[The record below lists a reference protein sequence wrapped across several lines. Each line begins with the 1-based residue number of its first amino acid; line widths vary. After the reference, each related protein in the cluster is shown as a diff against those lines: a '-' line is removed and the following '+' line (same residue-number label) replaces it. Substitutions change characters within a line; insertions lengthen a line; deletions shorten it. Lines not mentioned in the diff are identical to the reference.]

1 MAKQGIL
8 AKSKPSAATNTLLYS
23 APIDASASTV
33 LTVNEQGGSGT
44 TYDVALKNYDQKM
57 TLGASNYKLHTGDVV
72 TGYRMTLNTP
82 LPASAGLSAGTT
94 LTSISGEASFNFES
108 FYLPAFTEIVV
119 KVRAIRALTLE
130 STSGTFAVGETFST
144 GTAPNATTA
153 TIFAAAEGSGTYT
166 VYIGPSTINGS
177 GAEFAAGDSV
187 SSSGSA
193 TGTISTGGI
202 GAAVNEFTFTESGG
216 TEDLYLGT
224 VLTVFSDRVYRFNV
238 ADSSLSGLDFSL
250 STVVN
255 GEWGPDGTAGNSDD
269 GTEYTT
275 GRTTNGTA
283 GSSGAYIQYDLTANS
298 SLPATL
304 YYYEGTTGTAA
315 NSNYGGTDRLIA
327 TSSSYSYDSI
337 FVYNVV
343 GSWQNSVDTFAYNGV
358 TYTVTGQT
366 AGAYGFVRDYSSTNL
381 YIIKGV
387 GSADFTTSDTF
398 LDVPAINTGT
408 RTAVT
413 VSSITTATT
422 AVETKHYLR
431 KDNSLAQDTTEEIK
445 SLVIGPGQR
454 LIVEC
459 AAAEASFALIGFE
472 DASSEFTLR
481 TYGQAASG
489 GSGSGGS

>member
-44 TYDVALKNYDQKM
+44 TFDVALKNYDQKM

-82 LPASAGLSAGTT
+82 LPATAGLTEGTS
-94 LTSISGEASFNFES
+94 LTSTSGE
-108 FYLPAFTEIVV
+108 AFTEIVV

-144 GTAPNATTA
+144 GTAPNNTTA
-153 TIFAAAEGSGTYT
+153 TIYAATEGSGTYT

-216 TEDLYLGT
+216 TEDLFLGT
-224 VLTVFSDRVYRFNV
+224 VLTVFTDRVYRFNV

-250 STVVN
+250 STTVN

-275 GRTTNGTA
+275 GKTTNGTA
-283 GSSGAYIQYDLTANS
+283 GSSGAYIQYDFTQDTNLSGN
-298 SLPATL
+298 L
-304 YYYEGTTGTAA
+304 YVYEGTTGTAG
-315 NSNYGGTDRLIA
+315 NSAYGGSDRFLTTSDAFQYSEIYVYDIDGTWTNSTDGFL
-327 TSSSYSYDSI
+327 
-337 FVYNVV
+337 F
-343 GSWQNSVDTFAYNGV
+343 NGV
-358 TYTVTGQT
+358 TYTITAQT
-366 AGAYGFVRDYSSTNL
+366 AGAYGYIRSYSGTTA
-381 YIIKGV
+381 YVIKGT
-387 GSADFTTSDTF
+387 GSADFTTSSTF
-398 LDVPAINTGT
+398 QDNPKLAGAA

-413 VSSITTATT
+413 VSSIDVATT
-422 AVETKHYLR
+422 AVETQEYLR
-431 KDNSLAQDTTEEIK
+431 KDNALAQDSAEEIK
-445 SLVIGPGQR
+445 SLVIGPGER

-459 AAAEASFALIGFE
+459 AAAEANFVLIGFE
-472 DASSEFTLR
+472 DSSTGFTTRTYSAAAASSS
-481 TYGQAASG
+481 ASG
-489 GSGSGGS
+489 

>member
-8 AKSKPSAATNTLLYS
+8 AKSKPSGATNTLLYS
-23 APIDASASTV
+23 APVDASASTV

-57 TLGASNYKLHTGDVV
+57 TLGSSNYLLHEGDVV
-72 TGYRMTLNTP
+72 TGYRVTLNTP
-82 LPASAGLSAGTT
+82 LPASAGLNAGTL
-94 LTSISGEASFNFES
+94 LTSSSGEKTFKFES
-108 FYLPAFTEIVV
+108 FYLPAFTEVVV
-119 KVRAIRALTLE
+119 KVKAIRALTLE

-283 GSSGAYIQYDLTANS
+283 GSSGAYIQYDFTQDTNLSGN
-298 SLPATL
+298 L
-304 YYYEGTTGTAA
+304 YVYEGTTGTAG
-315 NSNYGGTDRLIA
+315 NSAYGGSDRFLTVSNA
-327 TSSSYSYDSI
+327 
-337 FVYNVV
+337 FVYSELYVYDIT
-343 GSWQNSVDTFAYNGV
+343 GTWTNSTDSFLFNGV
-358 TYTVTGQT
+358 TYTVTAQT
-366 AGAYGFVRDYSSTNL
+366 AGAYGFIRSYSGTTA
-381 YIIKGV
+381 YVIKGT
-387 GSADFTTSDTF
+387 GSADFTTSSTF
-398 LDVPAINTGT
+398 QDNPKLAGAA

-413 VSSITTATT
+413 VSSIDVAST
-422 AVETKHYLR
+422 AVETQEYLR
-431 KDNSLAQDTTEEIK
+431 KDNTLAADSAEEIK
-445 SLVIGPGQR
+445 SLVIGPGER

-459 AAAEASFALIGFE
+459 AAAEANFVLIGFE
-472 DASSEFTLR
+472 DASTAFTPR
-481 TYGQAASG
+481 TYEGAAADNAASG
-489 GSGSGGS
+489 

>member
-8 AKSKPSAATNTLLYS
+8 AKSKPSGATNTLLYS
-23 APIDASASTV
+23 APIDSSASTV

-57 TLGASNYKLHTGDVV
+57 TLGASSYLLHEGDVV
-72 TGYRMTLNTP
+72 TGYRVTLNTP
-82 LPASAGLSAGTT
+82 LPASAGLNAGTL
-94 LTSISGEASFNFES
+94 LTSTSGEDTFKFES
-108 FYLPAFTEIVV
+108 FYLPAFTEVVV
-119 KVRAIRALTLE
+119 KVKAIRALTLE

-283 GSSGAYIQYDLTANS
+283 GSSGAYIQYDFTQDTNLSGN
-298 SLPATL
+298 L
-304 YYYEGTTGTAA
+304 YVYEGTTGTAG
-315 NSNYGGTDRLIA
+315 NSAYGGSDRFLTVSNA
-327 TSSSYSYDSI
+327 
-337 FVYNVV
+337 FVYSELYVYDIT
-343 GSWQNSVDTFAYNGV
+343 GTWTNSTDSFLFNGV
-358 TYTVTGQT
+358 TYTVTAQT
-366 AGAYGFVRDYSSTNL
+366 AGAYGFIRSYSGAVA
-381 YIIKGV
+381 YVIKGT
-387 GSADFTTSDTF
+387 GSADFTTSSTF
-398 LDVPAINTGT
+398 QDNPKLAGAT

-413 VSSITTATT
+413 VSSIDVATN
-422 AVETKHYLR
+422 AVETQEYLR
-431 KDNSLAQDTTEEIK
+431 KDNTLAADSAEEIK
-445 SLVIGPGQR
+445 SLVIGPGER

-459 AAAEASFALIGFE
+459 AAAEANFVLIGFE
-472 DASSEFTLR
+472 DASTAFTTR
-481 TYGQAASG
+481 TYEGAAADNAASG
-489 GSGSGGS
+489 

>member
-8 AKSKPSAATNTLLYS
+8 AKSKPSGATNTLLYS
-23 APIDASASTV
+23 APIDSSASTV

-57 TLGASNYKLHTGDVV
+57 TLGSSNYLLHEGDVV
-72 TGYRMTLNTP
+72 TGYRVTLNTP
-82 LPASAGLSAGTT
+82 LPASAGLNAGTL
-94 LTSISGEASFNFES
+94 LTSTSGEETFKFES
-108 FYLPAFTEIVV
+108 FYLPAFTEVVV
-119 KVRAIRALTLE
+119 KVKAIRALTLE

-283 GSSGAYIQYDLTANS
+283 GSSGAYIQYDFTQDTNLSGN
-298 SLPATL
+298 L
-304 YYYEGTTGTAA
+304 YVYEGTTGTAG
-315 NSNYGGTDRLIA
+315 NSAYGGSDRFLTVSNA
-327 TSSSYSYDSI
+327 
-337 FVYNVV
+337 FVYSELYVYDIT
-343 GSWQNSVDTFAYNGV
+343 GTWTNSTDSFLFNGV
-358 TYTVTGQT
+358 TYTVTAQT
-366 AGAYGFVRDYSSTNL
+366 AGAYGFIRSYSGTTA
-381 YIIKGV
+381 YVIKGT
-387 GSADFTTSDTF
+387 GSADFTTSSTF
-398 LDVPAINTGT
+398 QDNPKLAGAA

-413 VSSITTATT
+413 VSSIDVAST
-422 AVETKHYLR
+422 AVETQEYLR
-431 KDNSLAQDTTEEIK
+431 KDNTLAADSAEEIK
-445 SLVIGPGQR
+445 SLVIGPGER

-459 AAAEASFALIGFE
+459 AAAEANFVLIGFE
-472 DASSEFTLR
+472 DASTAFTPR
-481 TYGQAASG
+481 TYEGAAADNAASG
-489 GSGSGGS
+489 

>member
-82 LPASAGLSAGTT
+82 LPATAGLTEATT
-94 LTSISGEASFNFES
+94 LTSTSGEASLKFES

-153 TIFAAAEGSGTYT
+153 TIYAATEGSGTYT

-216 TEDLYLGT
+216 TEDLFLGT
-224 VLTVFSDRVYRFNV
+224 VLTVFTDRVYRFNV

-250 STVVN
+250 STTVN

-275 GRTTNGTA
+275 GKTTNGTA
-283 GSSGAYIQYDLTANS
+283 GSSGAYIQYDFTQDTNLSGN
-298 SLPATL
+298 L
-304 YYYEGTTGTAA
+304 YVYEGTTGTAG
-315 NSNYGGTDRLIA
+315 NSAYGGSDRFLTTSDAFQYSEIYVYDIDGTWTNSTDGFL
-327 TSSSYSYDSI
+327 
-337 FVYNVV
+337 F
-343 GSWQNSVDTFAYNGV
+343 NGV
-358 TYTVTGQT
+358 TYTITAQT
-366 AGAYGFVRDYSSTNL
+366 AGAYGYIRSYSGTTA
-381 YIIKGV
+381 YVVKGT
-387 GSADFTTSDTF
+387 GSADFTTSSTF
-398 LDVPAINTGT
+398 QDAPKLAGAA

-413 VSSITTATT
+413 VSSIDVATT
-422 AVETKHYLR
+422 AVETQEYLR
-431 KDNSLAQDTTEEIK
+431 KDNTLAADSAEEIK
-445 SLVIGPGQR
+445 SLVIGPGER

-459 AAAEASFALIGFE
+459 AAAEANFVLIGFE
-472 DASSEFTLR
+472 DSSTGFTTRTYSAAAASSS
-481 TYGQAASG
+481 ASG
-489 GSGSGGS
+489 

>member
-8 AKSKPSAATNTLLYS
+8 AKSKPSGATNTLLYS
-23 APIDASASTV
+23 APIDSSASTV

-44 TYDVALKNYDQKM
+44 TYDVALNNYDQKM
-57 TLGASNYKLHTGDVV
+57 TLGSSNYLLHEGDVV
-72 TGYRMTLNTP
+72 TGYRVTLNTP
-82 LPASAGLSAGTT
+82 LPASAGLNAGTL
-94 LTSISGEASFNFES
+94 LTSSSGEKTFKFES
-108 FYLPAFTEIVV
+108 FYLPAFTEVVV
-119 KVRAIRALTLE
+119 KVKAIRALTLE

-283 GSSGAYIQYDLTANS
+283 GSSGAYIQYDFTQDTNLSGN
-298 SLPATL
+298 L
-304 YYYEGTTGTAA
+304 YVYEGTTGTAG
-315 NSNYGGTDRLIA
+315 NSAYGGSDRFLTVSNA
-327 TSSSYSYDSI
+327 
-337 FVYNVV
+337 FVYSELYVYDIT
-343 GSWQNSVDTFAYNGV
+343 GTWTNSTDSFLFNGV
-358 TYTVTGQT
+358 TYTVTAQT
-366 AGAYGFVRDYSSTNL
+366 AGAYGFIRSYSGTTA
-381 YIIKGV
+381 YVIKGT
-387 GSADFTTSDTF
+387 GSADFTTSSTF
-398 LDVPAINTGT
+398 QDNPKLAGAA

-413 VSSITTATT
+413 VSSIDVAST
-422 AVETKHYLR
+422 AVETQEYLR
-431 KDNSLAQDTTEEIK
+431 KDNTLAADSAEEIK
-445 SLVIGPGQR
+445 SLVIGPGER

-459 AAAEASFALIGFE
+459 AAAEANFVLIGFE
-472 DASSEFTLR
+472 DASTAFTPR
-481 TYGQAASG
+481 TYEGAAADNAASG
-489 GSGSGGS
+489 

>member
-8 AKSKPSAATNTLLYS
+8 AKSKPSGATNTLLYS
-23 APIDASASTV
+23 APIDSSASTV

-57 TLGASNYKLHTGDVV
+57 TLGSSNYLLHEGDVV
-72 TGYRMTLNTP
+72 TGYRVTLNTP
-82 LPASAGLSAGTT
+82 LPASAGLNAGTL
-94 LTSISGEASFNFES
+94 LTSTSGEETFKFES
-108 FYLPAFTEIVV
+108 FYLPAFTEVVV
-119 KVRAIRALTLE
+119 KVKAIRALTLE

-153 TIFAAAEGSGTYT
+153 TIFAAAEGSGSYT

-283 GSSGAYIQYDLTANS
+283 GSSGAYIQYDFTQDTNLSGN
-298 SLPATL
+298 L
-304 YYYEGTTGTAA
+304 YVYEGTTGTAG
-315 NSNYGGTDRLIA
+315 NSAYGGSDRFLTVSNA
-327 TSSSYSYDSI
+327 
-337 FVYNVV
+337 FVYSELYVYDIT
-343 GSWQNSVDTFAYNGV
+343 GTWTNSTDSFLFNGV
-358 TYTVTGQT
+358 TYTVTAQT
-366 AGAYGFVRDYSSTNL
+366 AGAYGFIRSYSGTTA
-381 YIIKGV
+381 YVIKGT
-387 GSADFTTSDTF
+387 GSADFTTSSTF
-398 LDVPAINTGT
+398 QDNPKLAGAA

-413 VSSITTATT
+413 VSSIDVAST
-422 AVETKHYLR
+422 AVETQEYLR
-431 KDNSLAQDTTEEIK
+431 KDNTLAADSAEEIK
-445 SLVIGPGQR
+445 SLVIGPGER

-459 AAAEASFALIGFE
+459 AAAEANFVLIGFE
-472 DASSEFTLR
+472 DASTAFTPR
-481 TYGQAASG
+481 TYEGAAADNAASG
-489 GSGSGGS
+489 

>member
-8 AKSKPSAATNTLLYS
+8 AKSKPSGATNTLLYS
-23 APIDASASTV
+23 APIDSSASTV

-57 TLGASNYKLHTGDVV
+57 TLGASSYLLHEGDVV
-72 TGYRMTLNTP
+72 TGYRVTLNTP
-82 LPASAGLSAGTT
+82 LPAAAGLNAGTL
-94 LTSISGEASFNFES
+94 LTSTSGEETFKFES
-108 FYLPAFTEIVV
+108 FYLPAFTEVVV
-119 KVRAIRALTLE
+119 KVKAIRALTLE

-283 GSSGAYIQYDLTANS
+283 GSSGAYIQYDFTQDTNLSGN
-298 SLPATL
+298 L
-304 YYYEGTTGTAA
+304 YVYEGTTGTAG
-315 NSNYGGTDRLIA
+315 NSAYGGSDRFLTVSNA
-327 TSSSYSYDSI
+327 
-337 FVYNVV
+337 FVYSELYVYDIT
-343 GSWQNSVDTFAYNGV
+343 GTWTNSTDSFLFNGV
-358 TYTVTGQT
+358 TYTVTAQT
-366 AGAYGFVRDYSSTNL
+366 AGAYGFIRSYSGAVA
-381 YIIKGV
+381 YVIKGT
-387 GSADFTTSDTF
+387 GSADFTTSSTF
-398 LDVPAINTGT
+398 QDNPKLAGAA

-413 VSSITTATT
+413 VSSIDVAST
-422 AVETKHYLR
+422 AVETQEYLR
-431 KDNSLAQDTTEEIK
+431 KDNTLAADSAEEIK
-445 SLVIGPGQR
+445 SLVIGPGER

-459 AAAEASFALIGFE
+459 AAAEANFVLIGFE
-472 DASSEFTLR
+472 DASTGFTTR
-481 TYGQAASG
+481 TYEAEAASSSA
-489 GSGSGGS
+489 SG

>member
-8 AKSKPSAATNTLLYS
+8 AKSKPSGATNTLLYS
-23 APIDASASTV
+23 APIDSSASTV

-57 TLGASNYKLHTGDVV
+57 TLGSSNYLLHEGDVV
-72 TGYRMTLNTP
+72 TGYRVTLNTP
-82 LPASAGLSAGTT
+82 LPASAGLTAGTL
-94 LTSISGEASFNFES
+94 LTSTSGEETFKFES
-108 FYLPAFTEIVV
+108 FYLPAFTEVVV
-119 KVRAIRALTLE
+119 KVKAIRALTLE

-153 TIFAAAEGSGTYT
+153 TIFAAAEGSGSYT

-283 GSSGAYIQYDLTANS
+283 GSSGAYIQYDFTQDTNLSGN
-298 SLPATL
+298 L
-304 YYYEGTTGTAA
+304 YVYEGTTGTAG
-315 NSNYGGTDRLIA
+315 NSAYGGSDRFLTVSNA
-327 TSSSYSYDSI
+327 
-337 FVYNVV
+337 FVYSELYVYDIT
-343 GSWQNSVDTFAYNGV
+343 GTWTNSTDSFLFNGV
-358 TYTVTGQT
+358 TYTVTAQT
-366 AGAYGFVRDYSSTNL
+366 AGAYGFIRSYSGTTA
-381 YIIKGV
+381 YVIKGT
-387 GSADFTTSDTF
+387 GSADFTTSSTF
-398 LDVPAINTGT
+398 QDNPKLAGAA

-413 VSSITTATT
+413 VSSIDVAST
-422 AVETKHYLR
+422 AVETQEYLR
-431 KDNSLAQDTTEEIK
+431 KDNTLAADSTEEIK
-445 SLVIGPGQR
+445 SLVIGPGER

-459 AAAEASFALIGFE
+459 AAAEANFVLIGFE
-472 DASSEFTLR
+472 DASTAFTPR
-481 TYGQAASG
+481 TYEGAAADNAASG
-489 GSGSGGS
+489 

>member
-8 AKSKPSAATNTLLYS
+8 AKSKPSGATNTLLYS
-23 APIDASASTV
+23 APIDSSASTV

-57 TLGASNYKLHTGDVV
+57 TLGSSNYLLHEGDVV
-72 TGYRMTLNTP
+72 TGYRVTLNTP
-82 LPASAGLSAGTT
+82 LPASAGLNAGTL
-94 LTSISGEASFNFES
+94 LTSTSGEETFKFES
-108 FYLPAFTEIVV
+108 FYLPAFTEVVV
-119 KVRAIRALTLE
+119 KVKAIRALTLE

-153 TIFAAAEGSGTYT
+153 TIFAAAEGSGSYT

-283 GSSGAYIQYDLTANS
+283 GSSGAYIQYDFTQDTNLSGN
-298 SLPATL
+298 L
-304 YYYEGTTGTAA
+304 YVYEGTTGTAG
-315 NSNYGGTDRLIA
+315 NSAYGGSDRFLTVSNA
-327 TSSSYSYDSI
+327 
-337 FVYNVV
+337 FVYSELYVYDIT
-343 GSWQNSVDTFAYNGV
+343 GTWTNSTDSFLFNGV
-358 TYTVTGQT
+358 TYTVTAQT
-366 AGAYGFVRDYSSTNL
+366 AGAYGFIRSYSGTTA
-381 YIIKGV
+381 YVIKGP
-387 GSADFTTSDTF
+387 GSADFTTSSTF
-398 LDVPAINTGT
+398 QDNPKLAGAA

-413 VSSITTATT
+413 VSSIDVAST
-422 AVETKHYLR
+422 AVETQEYLR
-431 KDNSLAQDTTEEIK
+431 KDNTLAADSTEEIK
-445 SLVIGPGQR
+445 SLVIGPGER

-459 AAAEASFALIGFE
+459 AAAEANFVLIGFE
-472 DASSEFTLR
+472 DASTAFTPR
-481 TYGQAASG
+481 TYEGAAADNAASG
-489 GSGSGGS
+489 

>member
-1 MAKQGIL
+1 MK
-8 AKSKPSAATNTLLYS
+8 
-23 APIDASASTV
+23 
-33 LTVNEQGGSGT
+33 
-44 TYDVALKNYDQKM
+44 
-57 TLGASNYKLHTGDVV
+57 
-72 TGYRMTLNTP
+72 LNTP
-82 LPASAGLSAGTT
+82 LPASAGLNSGTL
-94 LTSISGEASFNFES
+94 LTSTSGEETFKFES
-108 FYLPAFTEIVV
+108 FYLPAFTEVVV
-119 KVRAIRALTLE
+119 KVKAIRALTLE

-153 TIFAAAEGSGTYT
+153 TIFAAAEGSGSYT

-283 GSSGAYIQYDLTANS
+283 GSSGAYIQYDFTQDTNLSGN
-298 SLPATL
+298 L
-304 YYYEGTTGTAA
+304 YVYEGTTGTAG
-315 NSNYGGTDRLIA
+315 NSAYGGSDRFLTVSNA
-327 TSSSYSYDSI
+327 
-337 FVYNVV
+337 FVYSELYVYDIT
-343 GSWQNSVDTFAYNGV
+343 GTWTNSTDSFLFNGV
-358 TYTVTGQT
+358 TYTVTAQT
-366 AGAYGFVRDYSSTNL
+366 AGAYGFIRSYSGTTA
-381 YIIKGV
+381 YVIKGT
-387 GSADFTTSDTF
+387 GSADFTTSSTF
-398 LDVPAINTGT
+398 QDNPKLAGAA

-413 VSSITTATT
+413 VSSIDVAST
-422 AVETKHYLR
+422 AVETQEYLR
-431 KDNSLAQDTTEEIK
+431 KDNTLAADSTEEIK
-445 SLVIGPGQR
+445 SLVIGPGER

-459 AAAEASFALIGFE
+459 AAAEANFVLIGFE
-472 DASSEFTLR
+472 DASTAFTPR
-481 TYGQAASG
+481 TYEGAAADNAASG
-489 GSGSGGS
+489 

>member
-8 AKSKPSAATNTLLYS
+8 AKSKPSGATNTLLYS

-57 TLGASNYKLHTGDVV
+57 TLGSSNYLLHEGDVV
-72 TGYRMTLNTP
+72 TGYRVTLNTP
-82 LPASAGLSAGTT
+82 LPASAGLNAGTL
-94 LTSISGEASFNFES
+94 LTSTSGEETFKFES
-108 FYLPAFTEIVV
+108 FYLPAFTEVVV
-119 KVRAIRALTLE
+119 KVKAIRALTLE

-283 GSSGAYIQYDLTANS
+283 GSSGAYIQYDFTQDTNLSGN
-298 SLPATL
+298 L
-304 YYYEGTTGTAA
+304 YVYEGTTGTAG
-315 NSNYGGTDRLIA
+315 NSAYGGSDRFLTVSNA
-327 TSSSYSYDSI
+327 
-337 FVYNVV
+337 FVYSELYVYDIT
-343 GSWQNSVDTFAYNGV
+343 GTWTNSTDSFLFNGV
-358 TYTVTGQT
+358 TYTVTAQT
-366 AGAYGFVRDYSSTNL
+366 TGAYGFIRSYSGAVA
-381 YIIKGV
+381 YVIKGT
-387 GSADFTTSDTF
+387 GSADFTTSSTF
-398 LDVPAINTGT
+398 QDNPKLAGAA

-413 VSSITTATT
+413 VSSIDVAST
-422 AVETKHYLR
+422 AVETQEYLR
-431 KDNSLAQDTTEEIK
+431 KDNTLAADSAEEIK
-445 SLVIGPGQR
+445 SLVIGPGER

-459 AAAEASFALIGFE
+459 AAAEANFVLIGFE
-472 DASSEFTLR
+472 DASTAFTPR
-481 TYGQAASG
+481 TYEGAAADNAASG
-489 GSGSGGS
+489 

>member
-8 AKSKPSAATNTLLYS
+8 AKSKPSGATNTLLYS
-23 APIDASASTV
+23 APIDSSASTV

-57 TLGASNYKLHTGDVV
+57 TLGSSNYLLHEGDVV
-72 TGYRMTLNTP
+72 TGYRVTLNTP
-82 LPASAGLSAGTT
+82 LPASAGLNAGTL
-94 LTSISGEASFNFES
+94 LTSSSGEKTFKFES
-108 FYLPAFTEIVV
+108 FYLPAFTEVVV
-119 KVRAIRALTLE
+119 KVKAIRALTLE

-283 GSSGAYIQYDLTANS
+283 GSSGAYIQYDFTQDTNLSGN
-298 SLPATL
+298 L
-304 YYYEGTTGTAA
+304 YVYEGTTGTAG
-315 NSNYGGTDRLIA
+315 NSAYGGSDRFLTVSNA
-327 TSSSYSYDSI
+327 
-337 FVYNVV
+337 FVYSELYVYDIT
-343 GSWQNSVDTFAYNGV
+343 GTWTNSTDSFLFNGV
-358 TYTVTGQT
+358 TYTVTAQT
-366 AGAYGFVRDYSSTNL
+366 AGAYGFIRSYSGTTA
-381 YIIKGV
+381 YVIKGT
-387 GSADFTTSDTF
+387 GSADFTTSSTF
-398 LDVPAINTGT
+398 QDNPKLAGAA

-413 VSSITTATT
+413 VSSIDVAST
-422 AVETKHYLR
+422 AVETQEYLR
-431 KDNSLAQDTTEEIK
+431 KDNTLAADSAEEIK
-445 SLVIGPGQR
+445 SLVIGPGER

-459 AAAEASFALIGFE
+459 AAAEANFVLIGFE
-472 DASSEFTLR
+472 DASTAFTPR
-481 TYGQAASG
+481 TYEGAAADNAASG
-489 GSGSGGS
+489 

>member
-8 AKSKPSAATNTLLYS
+8 AKSKPSGATNTLLYS
-23 APIDASASTV
+23 ASVDTSASTV

-57 TLGASNYKLHTGDVV
+57 TLGSSNYLLHEGDVV
-72 TGYRMTLNTP
+72 TGYRVTLNTP
-82 LPASAGLSAGTT
+82 LPASAGLNAGTL
-94 LTSISGEASFNFES
+94 LTSTSGEETFKFES
-108 FYLPAFTEIVV
+108 FYLPAFTEVVV
-119 KVRAIRALTLE
+119 KVKAIRALTLE

-153 TIFAAAEGSGTYT
+153 TIFAAAEGSGSYT

-238 ADSSLSGLDFSL
+238 ADSSLSGLDFRL

-283 GSSGAYIQYDLTANS
+283 GSSGAYIQYDFTQDTNLSGN
-298 SLPATL
+298 L
-304 YYYEGTTGTAA
+304 YVYEGTTGTAG
-315 NSNYGGTDRLIA
+315 NSAYGGSDRFLTVSNA
-327 TSSSYSYDSI
+327 
-337 FVYNVV
+337 FVYSVLYV
-343 GSWQNSVDTFAYNGV
+343 YDITGTWTNSTDSFLFNGV
-358 TYTVTGQT
+358 TYTVTAQT
-366 AGAYGFVRDYSSTNL
+366 AGAYGFIRSYSGTTA
-381 YIIKGV
+381 YVIKGT
-387 GSADFTTSDTF
+387 GSADFTTSSTF
-398 LDVPAINTGT
+398 QDNPKLAGAA

-413 VSSITTATT
+413 VSSIDVAST
-422 AVETKHYLR
+422 AVETQEYLR
-431 KDNSLAQDTTEEIK
+431 KDNTLAADSTEEIK
-445 SLVIGPGQR
+445 SLVIGPGER

-459 AAAEASFALIGFE
+459 AAAEANFVLIGFE
-472 DASSEFTLR
+472 DASTAFTPR
-481 TYGQAASG
+481 TYEGAAADNAASG
-489 GSGSGGS
+489 

>member
-1 MAKQGIL
+1 
-8 AKSKPSAATNTLLYS
+8 
-23 APIDASASTV
+23 
-33 LTVNEQGGSGT
+33 
-44 TYDVALKNYDQKM
+44 M
-57 TLGASNYKLHTGDVV
+57 TLGSSNYLLHEGDVV
-72 TGYRMTLNTP
+72 TGYRVTLNTP
-82 LPASAGLSAGTT
+82 LPASAGLNAGTL
-94 LTSISGEASFNFES
+94 LTSTSGEETFKFES
-108 FYLPAFTEIVV
+108 FYLPAFTEVVV
-119 KVRAIRALTLE
+119 KVKAIRALTLE

-283 GSSGAYIQYDLTANS
+283 GSSGAYIQYDFTQDTNLSGN
-298 SLPATL
+298 L
-304 YYYEGTTGTAA
+304 YVYEGTTGTAG
-315 NSNYGGTDRLIA
+315 NSAYGGSDRFLTVSNA
-327 TSSSYSYDSI
+327 
-337 FVYNVV
+337 FVYSELYVYDIT
-343 GSWQNSVDTFAYNGV
+343 GTWTNSTDSFLFNGV
-358 TYTVTGQT
+358 TYTVTAQT
-366 AGAYGFVRDYSSTNL
+366 TGAYGFIRSYSGAVA
-381 YIIKGV
+381 YVIKGT
-387 GSADFTTSDTF
+387 GSADFTTSSTF
-398 LDVPAINTGT
+398 QDNPKLAGAA

-413 VSSITTATT
+413 VSSIDVAST
-422 AVETKHYLR
+422 AVETQEYLR
-431 KDNSLAQDTTEEIK
+431 KDNTLAADSAEEIK
-445 SLVIGPGQR
+445 SLVIGPGER

-459 AAAEASFALIGFE
+459 AAAEANFVLIGFE
-472 DASSEFTLR
+472 DASTAFTPR
-481 TYGQAASG
+481 TYEGAAADNAASG
-489 GSGSGGS
+489 

>member
-8 AKSKPSAATNTLLYS
+8 AKSKPSGATNTLLYS
-23 APIDASASTV
+23 APIDSSASTV

-57 TLGASNYKLHTGDVV
+57 TLGSSNYLLHEGDVV
-72 TGYRMTLNTP
+72 TGYRVTLNTP
-82 LPASAGLSAGTT
+82 LPASAGLNAGTL
-94 LTSISGEASFNFES
+94 LTSTSGEETFKFES
-108 FYLPAFTEIVV
+108 FYLPAFTEVVV
-119 KVRAIRALTLE
+119 KVKAIRALTLE

-153 TIFAAAEGSGTYT
+153 TIFAAAEGSGSYT

-283 GSSGAYIQYDLTANS
+283 GSSGAYIQYDFTQDTNLSGN
-298 SLPATL
+298 L
-304 YYYEGTTGTAA
+304 YVYEGTTGTAG
-315 NSNYGGTDRLIA
+315 NSAYGGSDRFLTVSNA
-327 TSSSYSYDSI
+327 
-337 FVYNVV
+337 FVYSELYVYDIT
-343 GSWQNSVDTFAYNGV
+343 GTWTNSTDSFLFNGV
-358 TYTVTGQT
+358 TYTVTAQT
-366 AGAYGFVRDYSSTNL
+366 AGAYGFIRSYSGTTA
-381 YIIKGV
+381 YVIKGT
-387 GSADFTTSDTF
+387 GSADFTTSSTF
-398 LDVPAINTGT
+398 QDNPKLAGAA

-413 VSSITTATT
+413 VSSIDVAST
-422 AVETKHYLR
+422 AVETQEYLR
-431 KDNSLAQDTTEEIK
+431 KDNTLAADSTEEIK
-445 SLVIGPGQR
+445 SLVIGPGER

-459 AAAEASFALIGFE
+459 AAAEANFVLIGFE
-472 DASSEFTLR
+472 DASTAFTPR
-481 TYGQAASG
+481 TYEGAAADNAASG
-489 GSGSGGS
+489 

>member
-8 AKSKPSAATNTLLYS
+8 AKSKPSGATNTLLYS
-23 APIDASASTV
+23 APIDSSASTV

-57 TLGASNYKLHTGDVV
+57 TLGSSNYLLHEGDVV
-72 TGYRMTLNTP
+72 TGYRVTLNTP
-82 LPASAGLSAGTT
+82 LPASAGLNAGTL
-94 LTSISGEASFNFES
+94 LTSTSGEETFKFES
-108 FYLPAFTEIVV
+108 FYLPAFTEVVV
-119 KVRAIRALTLE
+119 KVKAIRALTLE

-153 TIFAAAEGSGTYT
+153 TIFAAAEGSGSYT

-283 GSSGAYIQYDLTANS
+283 GSSGAYIQYDFTQDTNLSGN
-298 SLPATL
+298 L
-304 YYYEGTTGTAA
+304 YVYEGTTGTAG
-315 NSNYGGTDRLIA
+315 NSAYGGSDRFLTVSNA
-327 TSSSYSYDSI
+327 
-337 FVYNVV
+337 FVYSELYVYDIT
-343 GSWQNSVDTFAYNGV
+343 GTWTNSTDSFLFNGV
-358 TYTVTGQT
+358 TYTVTAQT
-366 AGAYGFVRDYSSTNL
+366 AGAYGFIRSYSGTTA
-381 YIIKGV
+381 YVIKGT
-387 GSADFTTSDTF
+387 GSADFTTSSTF
-398 LDVPAINTGT
+398 QDNPKLAGAA

-413 VSSITTATT
+413 VSSIDVAST
-422 AVETKHYLR
+422 AVETQEYLR
-431 KDNSLAQDTTEEIK
+431 KDNTLAADSTEEIK
-445 SLVIGPGQR
+445 SLVIGPGER

-459 AAAEASFALIGFE
+459 AAAEANFVLIGFE
-472 DASSEFTLR
+472 DASTAFTTR
-481 TYGQAASG
+481 TYEGAAADNAASG
-489 GSGSGGS
+489 

>member
-8 AKSKPSAATNTLLYS
+8 AKSKPSGATNTLLYS
-23 APIDASASTV
+23 APVDASASTV

-57 TLGASNYKLHTGDVV
+57 TLGSSNYLLHEGDVV
-72 TGYRMTLNTP
+72 TGYRVTLNTP
-82 LPASAGLSAGTT
+82 LPASAGLNAGTL
-94 LTSISGEASFNFES
+94 LTSTSGEETFKFES
-108 FYLPAFTEIVV
+108 FYLPAFTEVVV
-119 KVRAIRALTLE
+119 KVKAIRALTLE

-283 GSSGAYIQYDLTANS
+283 GSSGAYIQYDFTQDTNLSGN
-298 SLPATL
+298 L
-304 YYYEGTTGTAA
+304 YVYEGTTGTAG
-315 NSNYGGTDRLIA
+315 NSAYGGSDRFLTVSNA
-327 TSSSYSYDSI
+327 
-337 FVYNVV
+337 FVYSELYVYDIT
-343 GSWQNSVDTFAYNGV
+343 GTWTNSTDSFLFNGV
-358 TYTVTGQT
+358 TYTVTAQT
-366 AGAYGFVRDYSSTNL
+366 TGAYGFIRSYSGAVA
-381 YIIKGV
+381 YVIKGT
-387 GSADFTTSDTF
+387 GSADFTTSSTF
-398 LDVPAINTGT
+398 QDNPKLAGAA

-413 VSSITTATT
+413 VSSIDVAST
-422 AVETKHYLR
+422 AVETQEYLR
-431 KDNSLAQDTTEEIK
+431 KDNTLAADSAEEIK
-445 SLVIGPGQR
+445 SLVIGPGER

-459 AAAEASFALIGFE
+459 AAAEANFVLIGFE
-472 DASSEFTLR
+472 DASTAFTPR
-481 TYGQAASG
+481 TYEGAAADNAASG
-489 GSGSGGS
+489 

>member
-8 AKSKPSAATNTLLYS
+8 AKSKPSGATNTLLYS
-23 APIDASASTV
+23 APIDSSASTV

-57 TLGASNYKLHTGDVV
+57 TLGSSNYLLHEGDVV
-72 TGYRMTLNTP
+72 TGYRVTLNTP
-82 LPASAGLSAGTT
+82 LPASAGLNAGTL
-94 LTSISGEASFNFES
+94 LTSTSGEETFKFES
-108 FYLPAFTEIVV
+108 FYLPAFTEVVV
-119 KVRAIRALTLE
+119 KVKAIRALTLE

-193 TGTISTGGI
+193 TGTISTGGF

-283 GSSGAYIQYDLTANS
+283 GSSGAYIQYDFTQDTNLSGN
-298 SLPATL
+298 L
-304 YYYEGTTGTAA
+304 YVYEGTTGTAG
-315 NSNYGGTDRLIA
+315 NSAYGGSDRFLTVSNA
-327 TSSSYSYDSI
+327 
-337 FVYNVV
+337 FVYSELYVYDIT
-343 GSWQNSVDTFAYNGV
+343 GTWTNSTDSFLFNGV
-358 TYTVTGQT
+358 TYTVTAQT
-366 AGAYGFVRDYSSTNL
+366 TGAYGFIRSYSGAVA
-381 YIIKGV
+381 YVIKGT
-387 GSADFTTSDTF
+387 GSADFTTSSTF
-398 LDVPAINTGT
+398 QDNPKLAGAA

-413 VSSITTATT
+413 VSSIDVAST
-422 AVETKHYLR
+422 AVETQEYLR
-431 KDNSLAQDTTEEIK
+431 KDNTLAADSAEEIK
-445 SLVIGPGQR
+445 SLVIGPGER

-459 AAAEASFALIGFE
+459 AAAEANFVLIGFE
-472 DASSEFTLR
+472 DASTAFTPR
-481 TYGQAASG
+481 TYEGAAADNAASG
-489 GSGSGGS
+489 

>member
-8 AKSKPSAATNTLLYS
+8 AKSKPSGATNTLLYS
-23 APIDASASTV
+23 APIDSSASTV

-57 TLGASNYKLHTGDVV
+57 TLGSSNYLLHEGDVV
-72 TGYRMTLNTP
+72 TGYRVTLNTP
-82 LPASAGLSAGTT
+82 LPASAGLNAGTL
-94 LTSISGEASFNFES
+94 LTSTSGEETFKFES
-108 FYLPAFTEIVV
+108 FYLPAFTEVVV
-119 KVRAIRALTLE
+119 KVKAIRALTLE

-153 TIFAAAEGSGTYT
+153 TIFAAAEGSGSYT

-283 GSSGAYIQYDLTANS
+283 GSSGAYIQYDFTQDTNLSGN
-298 SLPATL
+298 L
-304 YYYEGTTGTAA
+304 YVYEGTTGTAG
-315 NSNYGGTDRLIA
+315 NSAYGGSDRFLTVSNA
-327 TSSSYSYDSI
+327 
-337 FVYNVV
+337 FVYSELYVYDIT
-343 GSWQNSVDTFAYNGV
+343 GTWTNSTDSFLFNGV
-358 TYTVTGQT
+358 TYTVTAQT
-366 AGAYGFVRDYSSTNL
+366 AGAYGFIRSYSGTTA
-381 YIIKGV
+381 YVIKGT
-387 GSADFTTSDTF
+387 GSADFTTSSTF
-398 LDVPAINTGT
+398 QDCPKLAGAS

-413 VSSITTATT
+413 VSSIDVAST
-422 AVETKHYLR
+422 AVETQEYLR
-431 KDNSLAQDTTEEIK
+431 KDNTLAADSTEEIK
-445 SLVIGPGQR
+445 SLVIGPGER

-459 AAAEASFALIGFE
+459 AAAEANFVLIGFE
-472 DASSEFTLR
+472 DASTAFTPR
-481 TYGQAASG
+481 TYEGAAADNAASG
-489 GSGSGGS
+489 

>member
-8 AKSKPSAATNTLLYS
+8 AKSKPAGATNTLLYS
-23 APIDASASTV
+23 ASVDTSASTV

-57 TLGASNYKLHTGDVV
+57 TLGSSNYLLHEGDVV
-72 TGYRMTLNTP
+72 TGYRVTLNTP
-82 LPASAGLSAGTT
+82 LPAAAGLNAGTL
-94 LTSISGEASFNFES
+94 LTSTSGEETFKFES
-108 FYLPAFTEIVV
+108 FYLPAFTEVVV
-119 KVRAIRALTLE
+119 KVKAIRALTLE

-153 TIFAAAEGSGTYT
+153 TIFAAAEGSGSYT

-283 GSSGAYIQYDLTANS
+283 GSSGAYIQYDFTQDTNLSGN
-298 SLPATL
+298 L
-304 YYYEGTTGTAA
+304 YVYEGTTGTAG
-315 NSNYGGTDRLIA
+315 NSAYGGSDRFLTVSNA
-327 TSSSYSYDSI
+327 
-337 FVYNVV
+337 FVYSELYVYDIT
-343 GSWQNSVDTFAYNGV
+343 GTWTNSTDSFLFNGV
-358 TYTVTGQT
+358 TYTVTAQT
-366 AGAYGFVRDYSSTNL
+366 AGAYGFIRSYSGTTA
-381 YIIKGV
+381 YVIKGT
-387 GSADFTTSDTF
+387 GSADFTTSSTF
-398 LDVPAINTGT
+398 QDCPKLAGAS

-413 VSSITTATT
+413 VSSIDVAST
-422 AVETKHYLR
+422 AVETQEYLR
-431 KDNSLAQDTTEEIK
+431 KDNTLAADSAEEIK
-445 SLVIGPGQR
+445 SLVVGPGER

-459 AAAEASFALIGFE
+459 AAAEANFVLIGFE
-472 DASSEFTLR
+472 DASTGFTTR
-481 TYGQAASG
+481 TYAADAASSSA
-489 GSGSGGS
+489 SG

>member
-8 AKSKPSAATNTLLYS
+8 AKSKPSGATNTLLYS
-23 APIDASASTV
+23 APIDSSASTV

-57 TLGASNYKLHTGDVV
+57 TLGSSNYLLHEGDVV
-72 TGYRMTLNTP
+72 TGYRVTLNTP
-82 LPASAGLSAGTT
+82 LPASTGLNAGTL
-94 LTSISGEASFNFES
+94 LTSTSGEETFKFES
-108 FYLPAFTEIVV
+108 FYLPAFTEVVV
-119 KVRAIRALTLE
+119 KVKAIRALTLE

-153 TIFAAAEGSGTYT
+153 TIFAAAEGSGSYT

-283 GSSGAYIQYDLTANS
+283 GSSGAYIQYDFTQDTNLSGN
-298 SLPATL
+298 L
-304 YYYEGTTGTAA
+304 YVYEGTTGTAG
-315 NSNYGGTDRLIA
+315 NSAYGGSDRFLTVSNA
-327 TSSSYSYDSI
+327 
-337 FVYNVV
+337 FVYSELYVYDIT
-343 GSWQNSVDTFAYNGV
+343 GTWTNSTDSFLFNGV
-358 TYTVTGQT
+358 TYTVTAQT
-366 AGAYGFVRDYSSTNL
+366 AGAYGFIRSYSGTTA
-381 YIIKGV
+381 YVIKGT
-387 GSADFTTSDTF
+387 GSADFTTSSTF
-398 LDVPAINTGT
+398 QDNPKLAGAA

-413 VSSITTATT
+413 VSSIDVAST
-422 AVETKHYLR
+422 AVETQEYLR
-431 KDNSLAQDTTEEIK
+431 KDNTLAADSTEEIK
-445 SLVIGPGQR
+445 SLVIGPGER

-459 AAAEASFALIGFE
+459 AAAEANFVLIGFE
-472 DASSEFTLR
+472 DASTAFTPR
-481 TYGQAASG
+481 TYEGAAADNAASG
-489 GSGSGGS
+489 

>member
-8 AKSKPSAATNTLLYS
+8 AKSKPSGATNTLLYS
-23 APIDASASTV
+23 APIDSSASTV

-57 TLGASNYKLHTGDVV
+57 TLGSSNYLLHEGDVV
-72 TGYRMTLNTP
+72 TGYRVTLNTP
-82 LPASAGLSAGTT
+82 LPASAGLNAGTL
-94 LTSISGEASFNFES
+94 LTSSSGEKTFKFES
-108 FYLPAFTEIVV
+108 FYLPAFTEVVV
-119 KVRAIRALTLE
+119 KVKAIRALTLE

-275 GRTTNGTA
+275 VRTTNGTA
-283 GSSGAYIQYDLTANS
+283 GSSGAYIQYDFTQDTNLSGN
-298 SLPATL
+298 L
-304 YYYEGTTGTAA
+304 YVYEGTTGTAG
-315 NSNYGGTDRLIA
+315 NSAYGGSDRFLTVSNA
-327 TSSSYSYDSI
+327 
-337 FVYNVV
+337 FVYSELYVYDIT
-343 GSWQNSVDTFAYNGV
+343 GTWTNSTDSFLFNGV
-358 TYTVTGQT
+358 TYTVTAQT
-366 AGAYGFVRDYSSTNL
+366 AGAYGFIRSYSGTTA
-381 YIIKGV
+381 YVIKGT
-387 GSADFTTSDTF
+387 GSADFTTSSTF
-398 LDVPAINTGT
+398 QDNPKLAGAA

-413 VSSITTATT
+413 VSSIDVAST
-422 AVETKHYLR
+422 AVETQEYLR
-431 KDNSLAQDTTEEIK
+431 KDNTLAADSAEEIK
-445 SLVIGPGQR
+445 SLVIGPGER

-459 AAAEASFALIGFE
+459 AAAEANFVLIGFE
-472 DASSEFTLR
+472 DASTAFTPR
-481 TYGQAASG
+481 TYEGAAADNAASG
-489 GSGSGGS
+489 

>member
-8 AKSKPSAATNTLLYS
+8 AKSKPSGATNTLLYS
-23 APIDASASTV
+23 APIDSSASTV

-57 TLGASNYKLHTGDVV
+57 TLGSSNYLLHEGDVV
-72 TGYRMTLNTP
+72 TGYRVTLNTP
-82 LPASAGLSAGTT
+82 LPASAGLNAGTL
-94 LTSISGEASFNFES
+94 LTSTSGEETFKFES
-108 FYLPAFTEIVV
+108 FYLPAFTEVVV
-119 KVRAIRALTLE
+119 KVKAIRALTLE

-283 GSSGAYIQYDLTANS
+283 GSSGAYIQYDFTQDTNLSGN
-298 SLPATL
+298 L
-304 YYYEGTTGTAA
+304 YVYEGTTGTAG
-315 NSNYGGTDRLIA
+315 NSAYGGSDRFLTVSNA
-327 TSSSYSYDSI
+327 
-337 FVYNVV
+337 FVYSELYVYDIT
-343 GSWQNSVDTFAYNGV
+343 GTWTNSTDSFLFNGV
-358 TYTVTGQT
+358 TYTVTAQT
-366 AGAYGFVRDYSSTNL
+366 AGAYGFIRSYSGTTA
-381 YIIKGV
+381 YVIKGT
-387 GSADFTTSDTF
+387 GSADFTTSSTF
-398 LDVPAINTGT
+398 QDNPKLAGAA

-413 VSSITTATT
+413 VSSIDVAST
-422 AVETKHYLR
+422 AVETQEYLR
-431 KDNSLAQDTTEEIK
+431 KDNTLAADSTEEIK
-445 SLVIGPGQR
+445 SLVIGPGER

-459 AAAEASFALIGFE
+459 AAAEANFVLIGFE
-472 DASSEFTLR
+472 DASTAFTPR
-481 TYGQAASG
+481 TYEGAAADNAASG
-489 GSGSGGS
+489 

>member
-8 AKSKPSAATNTLLYS
+8 AKSKPSGATNTLLYS
-23 APIDASASTV
+23 APIDSSASTV

-57 TLGASNYKLHTGDVV
+57 TLGASSYLLHEGDVV
-72 TGYRMTLNTP
+72 TGYRVTLNTP
-82 LPASAGLSAGTT
+82 LPAAAGLNAGTL
-94 LTSISGEASFNFES
+94 LTSTSGEETFKFES
-108 FYLPAFTEIVV
+108 FYLPAFTEVVV
-119 KVRAIRALTLE
+119 KVKAIRALTLE

-255 GEWGPDGTAGNSDD
+255 GEWGPDNTAGNSDD

-283 GSSGAYIQYDLTANS
+283 GSSGAYIQYDFTQDTNLSGN
-298 SLPATL
+298 L
-304 YYYEGTTGTAA
+304 YVYEGTTGTAG
-315 NSNYGGTDRLIA
+315 NSAYGGSDRFLTVSNA
-327 TSSSYSYDSI
+327 
-337 FVYNVV
+337 FVYSELYVYDIT
-343 GSWQNSVDTFAYNGV
+343 GTWTNSTDSFLFNGV
-358 TYTVTGQT
+358 TYTVTAQT
-366 AGAYGFVRDYSSTNL
+366 AGAYGFIRSYSGAVA
-381 YIIKGV
+381 YVIKGT
-387 GSADFTTSDTF
+387 GSADFTTSSTF
-398 LDVPAINTGT
+398 QDCPKLAGAS

-413 VSSITTATT
+413 VSSIDVATN
-422 AVETKHYLR
+422 AVETQEYLR
-431 KDNSLAQDTTEEIK
+431 KDNTLAADSAEEIK
-445 SLVIGPGQR
+445 SLVIGPGER

-459 AAAEASFALIGFE
+459 AAAEANFVLIGFE
-472 DASSEFTLR
+472 DASTAFTTR
-481 TYGQAASG
+481 TYEGAAADNAASG
-489 GSGSGGS
+489 

>member
-8 AKSKPSAATNTLLYS
+8 AKSKPSGATNTLLYS
-23 APIDASASTV
+23 APIDSSASTV

-57 TLGASNYKLHTGDVV
+57 TLGSSNYLLHEGDVV
-72 TGYRMTLNTP
+72 TGYRVTLNTP
-82 LPASAGLSAGTT
+82 LPASAGLNAGTL
-94 LTSISGEASFNFES
+94 LTSTSGEETFKFES
-108 FYLPAFTEIVV
+108 FYLPAFTEVVV
-119 KVRAIRALTLE
+119 KVKAIRALTLE

-144 GTAPNATTA
+144 GTARHATTA
-153 TIFAAAEGSGTYT
+153 TIFAGAEGSGTYT

-283 GSSGAYIQYDLTANS
+283 GSSGAYIQYDFTQDTNLSGN
-298 SLPATL
+298 L
-304 YYYEGTTGTAA
+304 YVYEGTTGTAG
-315 NSNYGGTDRLIA
+315 NSAYGGSDRFLTVSNA
-327 TSSSYSYDSI
+327 
-337 FVYNVV
+337 FVYSELYVYDIT
-343 GSWQNSVDTFAYNGV
+343 GTWTNSTDSFLFNGV
-358 TYTVTGQT
+358 TYTVTAQT
-366 AGAYGFVRDYSSTNL
+366 TGAYGFIRSYSGAVA
-381 YIIKGV
+381 YVIKGT
-387 GSADFTTSDTF
+387 GSADFTTSSTF
-398 LDVPAINTGT
+398 QDNPKLAGAA

-413 VSSITTATT
+413 VSSIDVAST
-422 AVETKHYLR
+422 AVETQEYLR
-431 KDNSLAQDTTEEIK
+431 KDNTLAADSAEEIK
-445 SLVIGPGQR
+445 SLVIGPGER

-459 AAAEASFALIGFE
+459 AAAEANFVLIGFE
-472 DASSEFTLR
+472 DASTAFTPR
-481 TYGQAASG
+481 TYEGAAADNAASG
-489 GSGSGGS
+489 

>member
-82 LPASAGLSAGTT
+82 LPATAGLTEGTS
-94 LTSISGEASFNFES
+94 LTSTSGEASLKFES

-153 TIFAAAEGSGTYT
+153 TIYAATEGSGTYT

-187 SSSGSA
+187 ASSGSA

-216 TEDLYLGT
+216 TEDLFLGT
-224 VLTVFSDRVYRFNV
+224 VLTVFTDRVYRFNV

-250 STVVN
+250 STTVN

-275 GRTTNGTA
+275 GKTTNGTA
-283 GSSGAYIQYDLTANS
+283 GSSGAYIQYDFTQDTNLSGN
-298 SLPATL
+298 L
-304 YYYEGTTGTAA
+304 YVYEGTTGTAG
-315 NSNYGGTDRLIA
+315 NSAYGGSDRFLTTSDAFQYTELYVYDIDGTWTNSTDGFL
-327 TSSSYSYDSI
+327 
-337 FVYNVV
+337 F
-343 GSWQNSVDTFAYNGV
+343 NGV
-358 TYTVTGQT
+358 TYTITAQT
-366 AGAYGFVRDYSSTNL
+366 AGAYGYIRSYSGTTA
-381 YIIKGV
+381 YVVKGT
-387 GSADFTTSDTF
+387 GSADFTTSSTF
-398 LDVPAINTGT
+398 QDNPKLAGAA

-413 VSSITTATT
+413 VSSIDVATT
-422 AVETKHYLR
+422 AVETQEYLR
-431 KDNSLAQDTTEEIK
+431 KDNTLAADSAEEIK
-445 SLVIGPGQR
+445 SLVIGPGER

-459 AAAEASFALIGFE
+459 AAAEANFVLIGFE
-472 DASSEFTLR
+472 DSSTGFTTRTYSAAAASSS
-481 TYGQAASG
+481 ASG
-489 GSGSGGS
+489 

>member
-8 AKSKPSAATNTLLYS
+8 AKSKPSGATNTLLYS
-23 APIDASASTV
+23 ASVDTSASTV

-57 TLGASNYKLHTGDVV
+57 TLGSSNYLLHEGDVV
-72 TGYRMTLNTP
+72 TGYRVTLNTP
-82 LPASAGLSAGTT
+82 LPASAGLNAGTL
-94 LTSISGEASFNFES
+94 LTSTSGEETFKFES
-108 FYLPAFTEIVV
+108 FYLPAFTEVVV
-119 KVRAIRALTLE
+119 KVKAIRALTLE

-153 TIFAAAEGSGTYT
+153 TIFAAAEGSGSYT

-283 GSSGAYIQYDLTANS
+283 GSSGAYIQYDFTQDTNLSGN
-298 SLPATL
+298 L
-304 YYYEGTTGTAA
+304 YVYEGTTGTAG
-315 NSNYGGTDRLIA
+315 NSAYGGSDRFLTVSNA
-327 TSSSYSYDSI
+327 
-337 FVYNVV
+337 FVYSELYVYDIT
-343 GSWQNSVDTFAYNGV
+343 GTWTNSTDSFLFNGV
-358 TYTVTGQT
+358 TYTVTAQT
-366 AGAYGFVRDYSSTNL
+366 AGAYGFIRSYSGTTA
-381 YIIKGV
+381 YVIKGT
-387 GSADFTTSDTF
+387 GSADFTTSSTF
-398 LDVPAINTGT
+398 QDNPKLAGAA

-413 VSSITTATT
+413 VSSIDVAST
-422 AVETKHYLR
+422 AVETQEYLR
-431 KDNSLAQDTTEEIK
+431 KDNTLAADSTEEIK
-445 SLVIGPGQR
+445 SLVIGPGER

-459 AAAEASFALIGFE
+459 AAAEANFVLIGFE
-472 DASSEFTLR
+472 DASTAFTPR
-481 TYGQAASG
+481 TYEGAAADNAASG
-489 GSGSGGS
+489 

>member
-8 AKSKPSAATNTLLYS
+8 AKSKPSGATNTLLYS
-23 APIDASASTV
+23 APIDSSASTV

-57 TLGASNYKLHTGDVV
+57 TLGSSNYLLHEGDVV
-72 TGYRMTLNTP
+72 TGYRVTLNTP
-82 LPASAGLSAGTT
+82 LPASAGLNAGTL
-94 LTSISGEASFNFES
+94 LTSTSGEETFKFVS
-108 FYLPAFTEIVV
+108 FYLPAFTEVVV
-119 KVRAIRALTLE
+119 KVKAIRALTLE

-283 GSSGAYIQYDLTANS
+283 GSSGAYIQYDFTQDTNLSGN
-298 SLPATL
+298 L
-304 YYYEGTTGTAA
+304 YVYEGTTGTAG
-315 NSNYGGTDRLIA
+315 NSAYGGSDRFLTVSNA
-327 TSSSYSYDSI
+327 
-337 FVYNVV
+337 FVYSELYVYDIT
-343 GSWQNSVDTFAYNGV
+343 GTWTNSTDSFLFNGV
-358 TYTVTGQT
+358 TYTVTAQT
-366 AGAYGFVRDYSSTNL
+366 TGAYGFIRSYSGAVA
-381 YIIKGV
+381 YVIKGT
-387 GSADFTTSDTF
+387 GSADFTTSSTF
-398 LDVPAINTGT
+398 QDNPKLAGAA

-413 VSSITTATT
+413 VSSIDVAST
-422 AVETKHYLR
+422 AVETQEYLR
-431 KDNSLAQDTTEEIK
+431 KDNTLAADSAEEIK
-445 SLVIGPGQR
+445 SLVIGPGER

-459 AAAEASFALIGFE
+459 AAAEANFVLIGFE
-472 DASSEFTLR
+472 DASTAFTPR
-481 TYGQAASG
+481 TYEGAAADNAASG
-489 GSGSGGS
+489 

>member
-8 AKSKPSAATNTLLYS
+8 AKSKPSGATNTLLYS
-23 APIDASASTV
+23 APVDASASTV

-57 TLGASNYKLHTGDVV
+57 TLGSSNYLLHEGDVV
-72 TGYRMTLNTP
+72 TGYRVTLNTP
-82 LPASAGLSAGTT
+82 LPASAGLNAGTL
-94 LTSISGEASFNFES
+94 LTSTSGEETFKFES
-108 FYLPAFTEIVV
+108 FYLPAFTEVVV
-119 KVRAIRALTLE
+119 KVKAIRALTLE

-224 VLTVFSDRVYRFNV
+224 VLTVFSDRVYSFNV

-283 GSSGAYIQYDLTANS
+283 GSSGAYIQYDFTQDTNLSGN
-298 SLPATL
+298 L
-304 YYYEGTTGTAA
+304 YVYEGTTGTAG
-315 NSNYGGTDRLIA
+315 NSAYGGSDRFLTVSNA
-327 TSSSYSYDSI
+327 
-337 FVYNVV
+337 FVYSELYVYDIT
-343 GSWQNSVDTFAYNGV
+343 GTWTNSTDSFLFNGV
-358 TYTVTGQT
+358 TYTVTAQT
-366 AGAYGFVRDYSSTNL
+366 TGAYGFIRSYSGAVA
-381 YIIKGV
+381 YVIKGT
-387 GSADFTTSDTF
+387 GSADFTTSSTF
-398 LDVPAINTGT
+398 QDNPKLAGAA

-413 VSSITTATT
+413 VSSIDVAST
-422 AVETKHYLR
+422 AVETQEYLR
-431 KDNSLAQDTTEEIK
+431 KDNTLAADSAEEIK
-445 SLVIGPGQR
+445 SLVIGPGER

-459 AAAEASFALIGFE
+459 AAAEANFVLIGFE
-472 DASSEFTLR
+472 DASTAFTPR
-481 TYGQAASG
+481 TYEGAAADNAASG
-489 GSGSGGS
+489 